1 VSRQLVRRRLQPVQ
15 LALAAGI
22 VLLFVGLNGTLFL
35 SYVNVR
41 STTAEFTKAAK
52 GNTAMSNVQ
61 REVLLLLNAVDGPA
75 DTTDL
80 HAAELRWSLVQRQ
93 FGILERAADLTGS
106 SGSGSTTTPF
116 ADEFAIIE
124 RRFDEA
130 RTAGRLDLMASQDI
144 SRALKAIEVP
154 LKYLY
159 DRTES
164 RVYNQVASSLRAR
177 QITEQTML
185 GMSIGLLGLAVALV
199 TSLRRGV
206 RADFDHA
213 YHVLAREMEEREAAE
228 EALRTSEQR
237 FRAMV
242 NNASDIFT
250 LVDADGRISH
260 QSPAIERAL
269 GYDADALVGADFL
282 DLVVPADQDR
292 AVHAISAGLH
302 TEVRTSFVEL
312 HLVSTN
318 GQTSPFEVAVSRTP
332 DIDDGNSLVLNYRD
346 ISERKHYEEE
356 LTRQAFEDPLT
367 GLANR
372 ALFTNRLAHALTQR
386 ISGDV
391 ALLFLDLDRFKIVND
406 SLGHDAG
413 DDLLRQVAARLTRC
427 VRQGD
432 TVARV
437 GASVQSADDTL
448 ARLGGDEFTILLC
461 DIDGPDVAVKTATR
475 IIAALQL
482 PFSVGERQVFISSSI
497 GIAVSASGGAT
508 PSELMRDADTAM
520 YHAKWNGK
528 ARYEIFDPKMHQRA
542 VEQLRL
548 ETDLREAEE
557 RQEMALEYQPIVN
570 LGTQDIV
577 GVEALLRWHHPH
589 RGLIPPN
596 DFIPLAEETGLIVP
610 LGRWVLREAC
620 QQLVRWRSEPGLQN
634 LGINVNVSVRQ
645 LDDPTFVAFVGAVLS
660 ETGLEPASLCLEVTE
675 SLLMQNIDRTR
686 VVLADLKALGVRIAI
701 DDFGTGSSS
710 LGHLKDLPVDV
721 IKIDRGFVAQL
732 GADPRDTAILR
743 AVITLADTLE
753 ITVTAEGVET
763 ADQLG
768 DLISMGCEEGQ
779 GYYFA
784 RPAPPADVLGYLH
797 DHTDRRPA
805 VV

>member
-1 VSRQLVRRRLQPVQ
+1 VRRRLQPVQ
-15 LALAAGI
+15 LALAVGI

-35 SYVNVR
+35 SYVNIR
-41 STTAEFTKAAK
+41 STTAEFTEAAK

-61 REVLLLLNAVDGPA
+61 REVLLLLNAVGGPA
-75 DTTDL
+75 DTTDF
-80 HAAELRWSLVQRQ
+80 HAAELRWNLVQRQ
-93 FGILERAADLTGS
+93 YGILERAADLTG
-106 SGSGSTTTPF
+106 GPGSTATPF
-116 ADEFAIIE
+116 ADEFANIE
-124 RRFDEA
+124 RHFAEA
-130 RTAGRLDLMASQDI
+130 RTTGRLGFIASQEI
-144 SRALKAIEVP
+144 GRSLKAIEVP
-154 LKYLY
+154 LKSLY
-159 DRTES
+159 DRTEA
-164 RVYNQVASSLRAR
+164 RVYNQIHSSMRA
-177 QITEQTML
+177 QQVTEQTML
-185 GMSIGLLGLAVALV
+185 GISVGLLGLAVALV

-213 YHVLAREMEEREAAE
+213 YQALAREMEEREAAE
-228 EALRTSEQR
+228 EALRASEQR

-260 QSPAIERAL
+260 QSPAVERAL
-269 GYDADALVGADFL
+269 GYDADALVGTDFL
-282 DLVVPADQDR
+282 DLVIPADQDR
-292 AVHAISAGLH
+292 AVQAISAGLH
-302 TEVRTSFVEL
+302 TDVRTSFVEL
-312 HLVSTN
+312 HLINTD
-318 GQTSPFEVAVSRTP
+318 GQASPFEVAVSRTP
-332 DIDDGNSLVLNYRD
+332 DIDEGNGLVLNYRD

-386 ISGDV
+386 VSGDV

-413 DDLLRQVAARLTRC
+413 DELLRQVAARLTRC

-437 GASVQSADDTL
+437 GASVQSVDDTL

-461 DIDGPDVAVKTATR
+461 DVDGPEVAVKTATR

-497 GIAVSASGGAT
+497 GIALGASGGAT

-528 ARYEIFDPKMHQRA
+528 ARYEMFDPKMHQRA

-548 ETDLREAEE
+548 ETDLREAED
-557 RQEMALEYQPIVN
+557 RQEMALEYQPIVT
-570 LGTQDIV
+570 LGTQEILS
-577 GVEALLRWHHPH
+577 VEALLRWHHPH
-589 RGLIPPN
+589 RGLIPPA

-610 LGRWVLREAC
+610 LGRWVLTEAC
-620 QQLVRWRSEPGLQN
+620 RQLVRWRSEPGLQN
-634 LGINVNVSVRQ
+634 LGVNVNVSVRQ
-645 LDDPTFVAFVGAVLS
+645 LEDPTFVAFVATELS
-660 ETGLEPASLCLEVTE
+660 DTGLEPASLCLEVTE

-710 LGHLKDLPVDV
+710 LAHLKDLPVDV

-763 ADQLG
+763 ADQLE
-768 DLISMGCEEGQ
+768 DLIDMGCNEGQ
-779 GYYFA
+779 GYHFA
-784 RPAPPADVLGYLH
+784 RPAPPADLLEYLR

-805 VV
+805 VI

>member
-1 VSRQLVRRRLQPVQ
+1 MSRQLVRRRVQPGQ

-35 SYVNVR
+35 SYLNIG
-41 STTAEFTKAAK
+41 STTAEFTAAAK
-52 GNTAMSNVQ
+52 ANTAMSNVQ
-61 REVLLLLNAVDGPA
+61 REVLLLLNEVDA
-75 DTTDL
+75 STDATGFR
-80 HAAELRWSLVQRQ
+80 AAELRWNLVQRQ
-93 FGILERAADLTGS
+93 FGLLERAADLTGS
-106 SGSGSTTTPF
+106 PGSKAASF

-130 RTAGRLDLMASQDI
+130 GTDGNLGASASHDI
-144 SRALKAIEVP
+144 SRALQAIEVP
-154 LKYLY
+154 LKNLY
-159 DRTES
+159 DRTEA
-164 RVYNQVASSLRAR
+164 RVYKRTASSLRAR
-177 QITEQTML
+177 QVTEQTML
-185 GMSIGLLGLAVALV
+185 GMSVGLLGLAVALV
-199 TSLRRGV
+199 ISLRRGV

-213 YHVLAREMEEREAAE
+213 YQALTREMEEREAAE

-260 QSPAIERAL
+260 QSPAVERSL
-269 GYDADALVGADFL
+269 GHDADALVGTEFL
-282 DLVVPADQDR
+282 DLVALADRDR
-292 AVHAISAGLH
+292 AVQAISAGLH
-302 TEVRTSFVEL
+302 TGVRTSFVEL
-312 HLVSTN
+312 SLVSTN
-318 GQTSPFEVAVSRTP
+318 GQTSPFEVAVSRAP
-332 DIDDGNSLVLNYRD
+332 DIDDGTSLVLNYRD

-386 ISGDV
+386 DSGNV

-413 DDLLRQVAARLTRC
+413 DELLRQVAARLTGC

-437 GASVQSADDTL
+437 GSSVQSVDDTL

-461 DIDGPDVAVKTATR
+461 NIDGPDAAVKTATR
-475 IIAALQL
+475 IIAALEQ

-497 GIAVSASGGAT
+497 GIALGASGGST

-528 ARYEIFDPKMHQRA
+528 ARYEMFDPKMHQRA

-557 RQEMALEYQPIVN
+557 RQEMALVYQPIVT
-570 LGTQDIV
+570 LDTQEVV
-577 GVEALLRWHHPH
+577 GVEALLRWHHPQ
-589 RGLIPPN
+589 RGLIPPS

-610 LGRWVLREAC
+610 LGRWVLTEAC
-620 QQLVRWRSEPGLQN
+620 RQLVRWRLEPGLRS
-634 LGINVNVSVRQ
+634 LGMNVNVSVRQ
-645 LDDPTFVAFVGAVLS
+645 LDEPTFVAFVAAVLS
-660 ETGLEPASLCLEVTE
+660 DTGLEPASLCLEVTE

-686 VVLADLKALGVRIAI
+686 VVLAEIKALGVRIAI

-721 IKIDRGFVAQL
+721 IKIDRSFVAQL

-753 ITVTAEGVET
+753 MTVTAEGVET
-763 ADQLG
+763 ADQLD
-768 DLISMGCEEGQ
+768 DLIAMGCNEGQ

-784 RPAPPADVLGYLH
+784 RPAAPADLIGYLQ
-797 DHTDRRPA
+797 DHTDRRP
-805 VV
+805 VVV